1 MYENAKISVDPV
13 IFTISENKLKVLL
26 KRREKEPFKGKYEL
40 FGGLLKDN
48 ESAKQ
53 CLKRKLNEVLDTD
66 KFFFQQFHTFTEPK
80 RDPRE
85 RIVSIGYI
93 AIIEKS
99 NIKDSSNWF
108 EANKLSELAFD
119 HKKIIERAQMYLKE
133 NISLFAKHLLPQK
146 FPLNSLQEVYETMLE
161 KKLDNRNFRKQMI
174 NSGIVKETKEL
185 EKEVSHR
192 PASLYVFGNR

>member
-13 IFTISENKLKVLL
+13 IFTSSDNKLKVLL
-26 KRREKEPFKGKYEL
+26 KKREKEPFKNKQEL
-40 FGGLLKDN
+40 FGGLLKNN

-53 CLKRKLNEVLDTD
+53 CLKRKLKEVLNTD

-85 RIVSIGYI
+85 RIVSISYI
-93 AIIEKS
+93 ALIEKS
-99 NIKDSSNWF
+99 NVKDSNNWI
-108 EANKLSELAFD
+108 EVNRLSELAFD
-119 HKKIIERAQMYLKE
+119 HKKIIDRAKIYLKD
-133 NISLFAKHLLPQK
+133 NISLFAKHLLPNK
-146 FPLNSLQEVYETMLE
+146 FPLNELQQVYEIILE
-161 KKLDNRNFRKQMI
+161 KSFDNRNFRKQMI

-192 PASLYVFGNR
+192 PASLYVFK